1 MTAHLKHYWRLLAA
15 LGLVFFVLSPAL
27 QYGAIWDHRARPT
40 PDVKVML
47 RDGRVVT
54 GTLSREW
61 SRDWVLSL
69 PDGERIQFADKGGYD
84 WMEFQTPP
92 HAGTQSGALMLLE
105 GWRSFLPIFLVSFA
119 SLALIASTMRRRE
132 TASQGSTKP
141 RAAQNQVRGRDV

>member
-15 LGLVFFVLSPAL
+15 MGLVFFVFSPAL

-47 RDGRVVT
+47 RDGRLLK

-69 PDGERIQFADKGGYD
+69 PDGERIQFADDGGYN
-84 WMEFQTPP
+84 WMEFQKPL

-105 GWRSFLPIFLVSFA
+105 GWRSFLPLFLAGIACVVLLVSTLPFG
-119 SLALIASTMRRRE
+119 SSRE
-132 TASQGSTKP
+132 PQ
-141 RAAQNQVRGRDV
+141 D

>member
-15 LGLVFFVLSPAL
+15 MGLMFFVFSPAL

-40 PDVKVML
+40 PDVNVML

-61 SRDWVLSL
+61 SKDWVLSL

-84 WMEFQTPP
+84 WMEFKTPP
-92 HAGTQSGALMLLE
+92 HAGTQSGTLMLLE
-105 GWRSFLPIFLVSFA
+105 GWRSLLPAFLAVVACMTLLMSAWPG
-119 SLALIASTMRRRE
+119 RR
-132 TASQGSTKP
+132 TSH
-141 RAAQNQVRGRDV
+141 D